1 MRPRLSKSFV
11 FLLTGFF
18 VTSWL
23 VIASTTC
30 SALPGKPSFQIIQ
43 GHEPY
48 YAGDTIIIRMTSDA
62 SNWPGGI
69 AKFNIAVAQTS
80 YEGGP
85 TNAIIVDTSIPAQYL
100 GNQLYSADYSF
111 TFPEY
116 DKSSYDFMASAA
128 DSQNVNSGDSELWFT
143 AYASGS
149 GPSPDPTSG
158 SGSLT
163 GGWWEMLVLAVVA
176 ATVLVVIIT
185 LFFRSRKSSRPSD
198 IGGQG
203 RLQELQV
210 VTQMTDSVAAGDGQ
224 SYPQQVRTIT
234 AQDQMQSSPNI
245 PMPEPNRPNP
255 NAGFCKYCGKSIS
268 SNSAFCK
275 YCGKELN

>member
-18 VTSWL
+18 VMSWL

-48 YAGDTIIIRMTSDA
+48 YAGDTIVIRMTSDA
-62 SNWPGGI
+62 SGWPGGI
-69 AKFNIAVAQTS
+69 AKFHIIVTQTL
-80 YEGGP
+80 YEGGQYLA
-85 TNAIIVDTSIPAQYL
+85 TIVDTEIPAQYL

-111 TFPEY
+111 TFPGYEGG
-116 DKSSYDFMASAA
+116 SYDFGASAA
-128 DSQNVNSGDSELWFT
+128 DSQNVNSGLSHLWFT

-149 GPSPDPTSG
+149 DPSPDQTSG
-158 SGSLT
+158 SGSLV
-163 GGWWEMLVLAVVA
+163 GGWWKTLALAVVA
-176 ATVLVVIIT
+176 VTVLVVIIA
-185 LFFRSRKSSRPSD
+185 LFFRSKKVSESSD

-203 RLQELQV
+203 RPQEFQV
-210 VTQMTDSVAAGDGQ
+210 VTQTTDSVAAGDGQ

-275 YCGKELN
+275 YCGKKLN